1 MGYIDA
7 RDLLM
12 EVSQDYSWP
21 EMYLVDVHEFPI
33 LFGMSCFVFS
43 AEMKWLLTPSLSRAI
58 NDGQSVQ
65 AWYLRVDIHSKCW
78 RGAPFTWIGFPF
90 VSHGNHQRD
99 TVSLRVLF
107 WQLPPQEARRRQN
120 EEPLFFFL
128 GGAMRKTRGILVPKL
143 NGRSSRQ
150 PVTIGCQHGRGDY
163 MGRSWAQTWIP
174 SWYIYIYVYLL
185 DKHFHV
191 LLPEVLCFHFLLCV
205 QNPYNSKQSR
215 NAAPNICPV
224 KHPGAARVSDEK
236 KCFLMSLIHSKLV
249 CSNPELHAG
258 KLTWQWT
265 TWQWTTWQRTTKHFE
280 LPSLKLT

>member
-120 EEPLFFFL
+120 EEPLFFFWGVPCVKL
-128 GGAMRKTRGILVPKL
+128 AAFWSRSLTEGPPGSLLPLVANMDGEIIWDAAEHRPE
-143 NGRSSRQ
+143 SQ
-150 PVTIGCQHGRGDY
+150 VD
-163 MGRSWAQTWIP
+163 
-174 SWYIYIYVYLL
+174 IYIYMSIYLINT
-185 DKHFHV
+185 FMCYFRRFYV
-191 LLPEVLCFHFLLCV
+191 FIFCCV
-205 QNPYNSKQSR
+205 SKILTTLNSQGMPPLTYALS
-215 NAAPNICPV
+215 NILEQQ
-224 KHPGAARVSDEK
+224 G
-236 KCFLMSLIHSKLV
+236 FLMRKSVSWCLWSIANWYV
-249 CSNPELHAG
+249 QIRNYTPG
-258 KLTWQWT
+258 N
-265 TWQWTTWQRTTKHFE
+265 
-280 LPSLKLT
+280 